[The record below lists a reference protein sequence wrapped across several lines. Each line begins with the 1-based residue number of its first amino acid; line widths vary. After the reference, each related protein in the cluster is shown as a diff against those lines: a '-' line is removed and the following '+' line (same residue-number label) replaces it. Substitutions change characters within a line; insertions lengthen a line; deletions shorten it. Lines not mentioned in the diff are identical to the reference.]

1 MSTIPTSAATEAA
14 AKRQPTAWQNIKK
27 YVAYKWYEMKK
38 AKTYYFF
45 VLPYA
50 LIFITFTVV
59 PVIISIYL
67 SFTTFNLLQP
77 PKFVFIE
84 NYYKLFMLDELFI
97 VAIKNTLLLA
107 TITGPVGYLLC
118 LMFAWFLN
126 EMPPKFRAV
135 LTLLF
140 YAPALTQASTI
151 FTFIF
156 SGDSQGLLN
165 SVLLRWTLIINP
177 IQWLKNEK
185 TVLPVVIV
193 VIMWLSLGTSF
204 LSFIAGLQ
212 GIDREQYE
220 AGAIDG
226 IKNRWQELWFIT
238 LPNMKQQLM
247 FGAVMSITGSF
258 GMGSVIT
265 SLVGFPSP
273 NYAAHTIVHHLEDY
287 GTVRFE
293 MGYASAIATIL
304 FFIMITANKLVQSLL
319 RRVGT

>member
-1 MSTIPTSAATEAA
+1 MTTTKQPAKASAW
-14 AKRQPTAWQNIKK
+14 KNLCK
-27 YVAYKWYEMKK
+27 YWAYKWKEAKK
-38 AKTYYFF
+38 AGAYYAF

-50 LIFITFTVV
+50 LIFTAFTII
-59 PVIISIYL
+59 PVFISLAL
-67 SFTTFNLLQP
+67 SFTTFNMITA
-77 PKFVFIE
+77 PKFVFIN
-84 NYYKLFMLDELFI
+84 NYYKLFMLDELFL
-97 VAIKNTLLLA
+97 VAIKNTFLISA
-107 TITGPVGYLLC
+107 ITGPAGYLMC
-118 LMFAWFLN
+118 LLFAWLIN
-126 EMPPKFRAV
+126 EMPPKFRAF

-140 YAPALTQASTI
+140 YAPSISGQAFAM

-156 SGDSQGLLN
+156 SGDELGLLN
-165 SVLLRWTLIINP
+165 SRLIKLGILTQP
-177 IQWLKNEK
+177 IQWLAAEQ
-185 TVLPVVIV
+185 TIMPCLIV
-193 VIMWLSLGTSF
+193 VILWLSLGTSF

-212 GIDREQYE
+212 GIGRDMYE

-238 LPNMKQQLM
+238 LPSMKSQLM

-287 GTVRFE
+287 GNIRFE

-304 FFIMITANKLVQSLL
+304 FLIMITANKLVQKLL
-319 RRVGT
+319 RKVGT